1 MDDGPTTR
9 KRPKVVVVGGGF
21 GGVNVSRVLAKTDI
35 DVTLIDRTNHHL
47 FQPLLYQVA
56 TGILPEGLIAPAL
69 RRVVQKQKN
78 TNVVLGDVV
87 DIDVKARTVWAV
99 APDGA
104 RKALPYDTLVVAAGA
119 THAYFGHDEWAEY
132 APGMKTLEDARH
144 LRNHILGAFEMADSA
159 TDPSVRE
166 AYLSFVVVGAGPT
179 GVEVVGQIAELA
191 HRVLPGDYR
200 GIDTRQARI
209 VLVEAAPAVLGPFD
223 ERLQRYTTRTL
234 ERMGVEVRCATMATE
249 IDADGITVRN
259 DDGEERIEAKTKVW
273 AAGVQ
278 ASPLAKVLA
287 SATGAETDRAGRI
300 MVEPDCTLPGH
311 PEVFAIGD
319 MVSLNGLPGIAQ
331 PALQEG
337 KYVGKVIRA
346 RLDGDTSAAPFK
358 YFDKG
363 SMATIGRTHAVA
375 SSGGMSFTGIVAYLM
390 WAFIHVLYLIGW
402 GNRFGTLYTWGRS
415 LWFTKN
421 RAHRTITLDQAI
433 EEIGGHRPPG
443 GATTG
448 SESGNAVPRST
459 VKQ

>member
-1 MDDGPTTR
+1 MGT
-9 KRPKVVVVGGGF
+9 KRQHVVIIGGGF
-21 GGVNVSRVLAKTDI
+21 GGLNVARAVAGANV
-35 DVTLIDRTNHHL
+35 DVTLVDRTNHHL

-69 RRVVQKQKN
+69 RRVVHKQEN
-78 TNVVLGDVV
+78 TNVVLGEVV
-87 DIDVKARTVWAV
+87 DIDLAARTVCAV
-99 APDGA
+99 AQDGA
-104 RKALPYDTLVVAAGA
+104 RTTLPYDSLVVAAGA
-119 THAYFGHDEWAEY
+119 THAYCGHDEWAEF

-144 LRNHILGAFEMADSA
+144 LRNHILGAFEMADMA
-159 TDPSVRE
+159 TDESERE

-200 GIDTRQARI
+200 RIDTRKARI
-209 VLVEAAPAVLGPFD
+209 VLIEAAPAVLGPFD

-234 ERMGVEVRCATMATE
+234 ERMGVEVRCATAATA

-259 DDGEERIEAKTKVW
+259 QDGEERIEARTKVW

-278 ASPLAKVLA
+278 ASPLAKMLA
-287 SATGAETDRAGRI
+287 EATGAETDRAGRI

-346 RLDGDTSAAPFK
+346 RLDGDTSVAPFK

-363 SMATIGRTHAVA
+363 TMATIGRTHAVA
-375 SSGGMSFTGIVAYLM
+375 RSGGMSFTGITAYLM

-402 GNRFGTLYTWGRS
+402 GNRFGTLYSWGRS

-421 RAHRTITLDQAI
+421 RAHRIITLDQAI
-433 EEIGGHRPPG
+433 DEIGVH
-443 GATTG
+443 G
-448 SESGNAVPRST
+448 SAAADANGSGS
-459 VKQ
+459 

>member
-1 MDDGPTTR
+1 MDESATTR
-9 KRPKVVVVGGGF
+9 KHAKVVVVGGGF
-21 GGVNVSRVLAKTDI
+21 GGVNVSRVLAKADV

-69 RRVVQKQKN
+69 RRVVHKQEN
-78 TNVVLGDVV
+78 TNVVLGEVV
-87 DIDVKARTVWAV
+87 DIDLTAQTVCAV

-104 RKALPYDTLVVAAGA
+104 QISLPYDTLVVAAGA
-119 THAYFGHDEWAEY
+119 THAYFGHDEWAEF

-144 LRNHILGAFEMADSA
+144 LRNHILGAFEMADMA
-159 TDPSVRE
+159 TDESERE

-200 GIDTRQARI
+200 RIDTRKARI
-209 VLVEAAPAVLGPFD
+209 VLIEAAPAVLGPFD

-259 DDGEERIEAKTKVW
+259 DDGEERIVAKTKVW

-278 ASPLAKVLA
+278 ASPLAKLLA

-300 MVEPDCTLPGH
+300 TVEPDCTVPGH

-346 RLDGDTSAAPFK
+346 RLDGENSVAPFK

-375 SSGGMSFTGIVAYLM
+375 SSGGMSFTGITAYMM

-402 GNRFGTLYTWGRS
+402 GNRFGTLYSWGRS

-433 EEIGGHRPPG
+433 EEIGGRGP
-443 GATTG
+443 TG
-448 SESGNAVPRST
+448 SATEEAENGARQPIL
-459 VKQ
+459 KP